1 MSLSDELLYKS
12 RNGLE
17 TLDASVIAEADGF
30 CEDYKTFLDNSKT
43 EREAVRT
50 AVGMAE
56 QRGYRPFETGRKY
69 SAGDKVYYNNR
80 GKALILCTVGTA
92 PLEEGIHIAAAHIDS
107 PRLDLKPNPLYES
120 EELAYFKTHYYGGV
134 KKYQWT
140 ATPLALHGVV
150 AKKDGTVVDVK
161 IGEDDSDP
169 VLYITDLLPH
179 LAADQA
185 KRTMTTV
192 IKGEELNILL
202 GSRPYTDED
211 AKDTVKLNIMRL
223 LNEKYGIVE
232 ADFQSAE
239 LCAVPAYKA
248 RDIGLDRSMIGSYGH
263 DDRVCAYCEL
273 MAEFSTENPKH
284 TSVTI
289 LADKEETGSESSTG
303 MNTNYLPYFIMEL
316 SASLGANYR
325 VVMSN
330 SRCLSADVNAALDPT
345 FSDVHE
351 PRNAARVNHGVCI
364 TKYTGSGGKYGTNDA
379 SAEMMAYVR
388 RVLDD
393 ADVLWQTGEL
403 GKVDQGGGG
412 TVAKFIAKL
421 NIDTVD
427 VGVPMLAMH
436 SPWELVA
443 KLDVYMT
450 YRAFAAFCAD

>member
-364 TKYTGSGGKYGTNDA
+364 TKYTGNGGKYGTNDA
-379 SAEMMAYVR
+379 SAEMMAYVP
-388 RVLDD
+388 
-393 ADVLWQTGEL
+393 GEL